1 MNPDES
7 PSDHPVSRILK
18 RVSEGEVRAAE
29 ELLPLVYEELRRL
42 AAARMKNEAPEHTL
56 QPTALV
62 HEAYLRLLRSEP
74 QSWDNRR
81 HFFSAAAEAMRR
93 ILIEHARS
101 RDRLKHGG
109 ELHREPL
116 VDIAISPSVDLTEI
130 IAVHEVLEEFE
141 REMPETT
148 QNSSSC
154 ATSWAWMKSRP
165 PRHWGSLAQRLRSGG
180 LSRVHGYSRSYRN
193 ETLESRTNKKARL
206 EDFESGFV
214 DLTSSVTPDVAR
226 TRRREA

>member
-7 PSDHPVSRILK
+7 SADLPVSRILK
-18 RVSEGEVRAAE
+18 RVSDGEVRAAE

-42 AAARMKNEAPEHTL
+42 AAARMKNEATEHTL

-74 QSWDNRR
+74 QSWENRR

-101 RDRLKHGG
+101 RHRIKRGG

-116 VDIAISPSVDLTEI
+116 ADIAISPSLDLSEI

-141 REMPETT
+141 REMPDKAELVKLRYFAGLDEVTAAETLGI
-148 QNSSSC
+148 
-154 ATSWAWMKSRP
+154 SRP
-165 PRHWGSLAQRLRSGG
+165 TASRWWTFSRAWLFQK
-180 LSRVHGYSRSYRN
+180 LSERKTG
-193 ETLESRTNKKARL
+193 ESNQ
-206 EDFESGFV
+206 
-214 DLTSSVTPDVAR
+214 
-226 TRRREA
+226 

>member
-1 MNPDES
+1 MNPDA
-7 PSDHPVSRILK
+7 PSADLPVSRILK

-29 ELLPLVYEELRRL
+29 ELLPLVYDELRRM
-42 AAARMKNEAPEHTL
+42 AAARMKSEAIEHTL

-101 RDRLKHGG
+101 RDRLKRGG
-109 ELHREPL
+109 ESHRKPL
-116 VDIAISPSVDLTEI
+116 AEIAVSPSVDLSEI

-141 REMPETT
+141 RLMPDRAELVKLRYFAGLDEATAAEMLGI
-148 QNSSSC
+148 
-154 ATSWAWMKSRP
+154 SRP
-165 PRHWGSLAQRLRSGG
+165 TA
-180 LSRVHGYSRSYRN
+180 SRWWTYSRAWLFQKLS
-193 ETLESRTNKKARL
+193 EQKEEK
-206 EDFESGFV
+206 
-214 DLTSSVTPDVAR
+214 
-226 TRRREA
+226 

>member
-1 MNPDES
+1 LNSEEHSADL
-7 PSDHPVSRILK
+7 PVSRILK
-18 RVSEGEVRAAE
+18 RVSEGEVCAAE
-29 ELLPLVYEELRRL
+29 ELLPLVYDELRRL
-42 AAARMKNEAPEHTL
+42 AAARMRNEAAEHTL

-101 RDRLKHGG
+101 RDRIKRGG

-116 VDIAISPSVDLTEI
+116 ADIAISPSVDLSEI

-141 REMPETT
+141 REMPDKAELVKLRYFAGLDEAAAAETLGI
-148 QNSSSC
+148 
-154 ATSWAWMKSRP
+154 SRP
-165 PRHWGSLAQRLRSGG
+165 TASRWWTFSRAWLFQKLSERNGG
-180 LSRVHGYSRSYRN
+180 
-193 ETLESRTNKKARL
+193 ESNQ
-206 EDFESGFV
+206 
-214 DLTSSVTPDVAR
+214 
-226 TRRREA
+226 

>member
-7 PSDHPVSRILK
+7 PTDLPVSRILQ
-18 RVSEGEVRAAE
+18 RVSEGEVRAAQ
-29 ELLPLVYEELRRL
+29 ELLPLVYDELRRL
-42 AAARMKNEAPEHTL
+42 AAARMKNEAAEHTL

-62 HEAYLRLLRSEP
+62 HEAYLRLLRSEH

-101 RDRLKHGG
+101 RDRIKRGG

-116 VDIAISPSVDLTEI
+116 ADIAISPSVDLSEI

-141 REMPETT
+141 REMPDKAELV
-148 QNSSSC
+148 
-154 ATSWAWMKSRP
+154 K
-165 PRHWGSLAQRLRSGG
+165 LRYFAG
-180 LSRVHGYSRSYRN
+180 LDEAIAA
-193 ETLESRTNKKARL
+193 ETLGISRATASRWWTFSRAWLFQKISEKS
-206 EDFESGFV
+206 E
-214 DLTSSVTPDVAR
+214 
-226 TRRREA
+226 

>member
-7 PSDHPVSRILK
+7 SADLPVSRILK
-18 RVSEGEVRAAE
+18 RVSKGEVRAAE

-42 AAARMKNEAPEHTL
+42 AAARMKNEATEHTL

-74 QSWDNRR
+74 QTWENRR

-101 RDRLKHGG
+101 RDRIKRGG
-109 ELHREPL
+109 VLHREPL
-116 VDIAISPSVDLTEI
+116 ADIAISPSVDLSEI

-141 REMPETT
+141 REMPDKAELVKLRYFAGLDEVTAAETLGI
-148 QNSSSC
+148 
-154 ATSWAWMKSRP
+154 SRP
-165 PRHWGSLAQRLRSGG
+165 TASRWWTFSRAWLFQK
-180 LSRVHGYSRSYRN
+180 LS
-193 ETLESRTNKKARL
+193 EQKAKESNQ
-206 EDFESGFV
+206 
-214 DLTSSVTPDVAR
+214 
-226 TRRREA
+226 

>member
-1 MNPDES
+1 MNSEEHSADL
-7 PSDHPVSRILK
+7 PVSRILK
-18 RVSEGEVRAAE
+18 RVSDGEVRAAE

-42 AAARMKNEAPEHTL
+42 AAARMKNEATEHTL

-101 RDRLKHGG
+101 RDRLKRGG

-116 VDIAISPSVDLTEI
+116 VDIAISPSVDLSEI

-141 REMPETT
+141 REMPDKAELVKLRYFAGLDEAAAAETLGI
-148 QNSSSC
+148 
-154 ATSWAWMKSRP
+154 SRP
-165 PRHWGSLAQRLRSGG
+165 TASRWWTFSRAWLFQK
-180 LSRVHGYSRSYRN
+180 LSERKTG
-193 ETLESRTNKKARL
+193 ESNQ
-206 EDFESGFV
+206 
-214 DLTSSVTPDVAR
+214 
-226 TRRREA
+226 

>member
-7 PSDHPVSRILK
+7 SADLPVSRILK
-18 RVSEGEVRAAE
+18 RVSNGEVRAAE

-42 AAARMKNEAPEHTL
+42 AAARMKNEATEHTL

-74 QSWDNRR
+74 QTWENRR

-101 RDRLKHGG
+101 RDRIKRGG
-109 ELHREPL
+109 VLHREPL
-116 VDIAISPSVDLTEI
+116 ADIAISPSVDLSEI

-141 REMPETT
+141 REMPDKAELVKLRYFAGLDEVTAAETLGI
-148 QNSSSC
+148 
-154 ATSWAWMKSRP
+154 SRP
-165 PRHWGSLAQRLRSGG
+165 TASRWWTFSRAWLFQK
-180 LSRVHGYSRSYRN
+180 LS
-193 ETLESRTNKKARL
+193 EQKAKESNQ
-206 EDFESGFV
+206 
-214 DLTSSVTPDVAR
+214 
-226 TRRREA
+226 

>member
-1 MNPDES
+1 LNSEEHSADL
-7 PSDHPVSRILK
+7 PVSRILK

-29 ELLPLVYEELRRL
+29 ELLPLVYDELRRL
-42 AAARMKNEAPEHTL
+42 AAARMRNEATEHTL

-93 ILIEHARS
+93 VLIEHARS
-101 RDRLKHGG
+101 RDRIKRGG

-116 VDIAISPSVDLTEI
+116 ADIAISPSVDLSEI

-141 REMPETT
+141 REMPDKAELVKLRYFAGLDEAAAAETLGI
-148 QNSSSC
+148 
-154 ATSWAWMKSRP
+154 SRP
-165 PRHWGSLAQRLRSGG
+165 TASRWWTFSRAWLFQK
-180 LSRVHGYSRSYRN
+180 LSERN
-193 ETLESRTNKKARL
+193 AEESNQ
-206 EDFESGFV
+206 
-214 DLTSSVTPDVAR
+214 
-226 TRRREA
+226 

>member
-1 MNPDES
+1 MNSQEPAADL
-7 PSDHPVSRILK
+7 PVSRILK

-42 AAARMKNEAPEHTL
+42 AAARMKNEATEHTL

-74 QSWDNRR
+74 QSWENRR

-101 RDRLKHGG
+101 RHRIKRGG

-116 VDIAISPSVDLTEI
+116 ADIAISPSVDLSEI

-141 REMPETT
+141 REMPDKAELVKLRCFAGLNEVTAAETLGI
-148 QNSSSC
+148 
-154 ATSWAWMKSRP
+154 SRP
-165 PRHWGSLAQRLRSGG
+165 TASRWWTFSRAWLFQK
-180 LSRVHGYSRSYRN
+180 LSERKTG
-193 ETLESRTNKKARL
+193 ESNQ
-206 EDFESGFV
+206 
-214 DLTSSVTPDVAR
+214 
-226 TRRREA
+226 

>member
-1 MNPDES
+1 M
-7 PSDHPVSRILK
+7 
-18 RVSEGEVRAAE
+18 SEGEVRAAE

-42 AAARMKNEAPEHTL
+42 AAARMKNEAIEHTL

-109 ELHREPL
+109 EWNREPL
-116 VDIAISPSVDLTEI
+116 GEIAVSPDVDLAEI

-141 REMPETT
+141 REMPDKAELVKLRYFAGLDEVTAAETLGI
-148 QNSSSC
+148 
-154 ATSWAWMKSRP
+154 SRP
-165 PRHWGSLAQRLRSGG
+165 TASRWWTFSRAWLFQK
-180 LSRVHGYSRSYRN
+180 LSERKAG
-193 ETLESRTNKKARL
+193 ES
-206 EDFESGFV
+206 SQ
-214 DLTSSVTPDVAR
+214 
-226 TRRREA
+226 

>member
-1 MNPDES
+1 LTPDES
-7 PSDHPVSRILK
+7 STDLPVSRILK

-29 ELLPLVYEELRRL
+29 ELLPLVYDELRRL
-42 AAARMKNEAPEHTL
+42 AAARMKNEATEHTL

-101 RDRLKHGG
+101 RDRIKRGG

-116 VDIAISPSVDLTEI
+116 ADIAISPSVDLSEI

-141 REMPETT
+141 REMPDKAELVKLRYFAGLDEAAAAETLGI
-148 QNSSSC
+148 
-154 ATSWAWMKSRP
+154 SRP
-165 PRHWGSLAQRLRSGG
+165 TASRWWTFSRAWLFQK
-180 LSRVHGYSRSYRN
+180 LSERKAG
-193 ETLESRTNKKARL
+193 ESNQ
-206 EDFESGFV
+206 
-214 DLTSSVTPDVAR
+214 
-226 TRRREA
+226 

>member
-1 MNPDES
+1 LNAEE
-7 PSDHPVSRILK
+7 PSADLPVSRILK

-29 ELLPLVYEELRRL
+29 ELLPLVYDELRRL
-42 AAARMKNEAPEHTL
+42 AAARMKNEIAEHTL

-101 RDRLKHGG
+101 RDRIKRGG
-109 ELHREPL
+109 ELHREL
-116 VDIAISPSVDLTEI
+116 LADIAISPSVDLSEI

-141 REMPETT
+141 REMPDKAELVKLRYFAGLDEATAAETLGI
-148 QNSSSC
+148 
-154 ATSWAWMKSRP
+154 SRP
-165 PRHWGSLAQRLRSGG
+165 TASRWWTFSRAWLFQKMSERSQ
-180 LSRVHGYSRSYRN
+180 
-193 ETLESRTNKKARL
+193 
-206 EDFESGFV
+206 
-214 DLTSSVTPDVAR
+214 
-226 TRRREA
+226 

>member
-1 MNPDES
+1 MNSEEHSADL
-7 PSDHPVSRILK
+7 PVSRILQ

-29 ELLPLVYEELRRL
+29 ELLPLVYDELRRL
-42 AAARMKNEAPEHTL
+42 AAARMNREASEHTL

-101 RDRLKHGG
+101 RDRLKRGG
-109 ELHREPL
+109 ERHREPL
-116 VDIAISPSVDLTEI
+116 AEIAISPSVDLSEV

-141 REMPETT
+141 RLMPEKAELVKLRYFAGLDE
-148 QNSSSC
+148 
-154 ATSWAWMKSRP
+154 ATAAETLGISRP
-165 PRHWGSLAQRLRSGG
+165 TA
-180 LSRVHGYSRSYRN
+180 SRWWTYSRAWLFQKLSERK
-193 ETLESRTNKKARL
+193 EEK
-206 EDFESGFV
+206 
-214 DLTSSVTPDVAR
+214 
-226 TRRREA
+226 

>member
-1 MNPDES
+1 LNSQEPAADL
-7 PSDHPVSRILK
+7 PVSRILK

-42 AAARMKNEAPEHTL
+42 AAARMKNEATEHTL

-74 QSWDNRR
+74 QSWENRR

-101 RDRLKHGG
+101 RHRIKRGG

-116 VDIAISPSVDLTEI
+116 ADIAISPSVDLSEI

-141 REMPETT
+141 REMPDKAELVKLRCFAGLNEVTAAETLGI
-148 QNSSSC
+148 
-154 ATSWAWMKSRP
+154 SRP
-165 PRHWGSLAQRLRSGG
+165 TASRWWTFSRAWLFQK
-180 LSRVHGYSRSYRN
+180 LSERKTG
-193 ETLESRTNKKARL
+193 ESNQ
-206 EDFESGFV
+206 
-214 DLTSSVTPDVAR
+214 
-226 TRRREA
+226 

>member
-7 PSDHPVSRILK
+7 SADLPVSRILK

-42 AAARMKNEAPEHTL
+42 AAARMKNEATEHTL

-74 QSWDNRR
+74 QTWDNRR

-101 RDRLKHGG
+101 RDRLKRGG

-116 VDIAISPSVDLTEI
+116 AEIAISPSVDLSEI

-141 REMPETT
+141 RLMPDKAELVKLRYFAGLDEATAAETLGI
-148 QNSSSC
+148 
-154 ATSWAWMKSRP
+154 SRP
-165 PRHWGSLAQRLRSGG
+165 TASRWWTFSRAWLFQK
-180 LSRVHGYSRSYRN
+180 LSERN
-193 ETLESRTNKKARL
+193 ASDQL
-206 EDFESGFV
+206 
-214 DLTSSVTPDVAR
+214 
-226 TRRREA
+226 